1 MPHAP
6 RNPADLLHLGSDPAL
21 CRLLRA
27 CGTDEACITGGASD
41 YDRFLALS
49 VAMPLCAG
57 HPLRDKVNA
66 VLTQATGL
74 SIPLCPHT
82 VHLHWNAWV
91 ETYLYGRQVTAT
103 DVPTVCPF
111 CAEPTPVLW
120 RRKDLFQLPNPTE
133 VKAPDLNT
141 WSRELENALPTDQ
154 IPAVFTLPET
164 YSFIRPDPYHANL
177 AVGKAASGEE
187 LTAKEQDLLIT
198 QALRVWGLSLVRK
211 DHHTAPCL
219 LLCGA
224 APEAVTALLAYL
236 NRTNALTDTVWL
248 PDDSAHAE
256 AVNGLYPQVG
266 TGYILA
272 EETSAEAAGKKKTA
286 YAKAAPIGRA
296 TLLLQ

>member
-1 MPHAP
+1 M
-6 RNPADLLHLGSDPAL
+6 
-21 CRLLRA
+21 
-27 CGTDEACITGGASD
+27 
-41 YDRFLALS
+41 
-49 VAMPLCAG
+49 
-57 HPLRDKVNA
+57 
-66 VLTQATGL
+66 
-74 SIPLCPHT
+74 
-82 VHLHWNAWV
+82 
-91 ETYLYGRQVTAT
+91 
-103 DVPTVCPF
+103 
-111 CAEPTPVLW
+111 
-120 RRKDLFQLPNPTE
+120 
-133 VKAPDLNT
+133 
-141 WSRELENALPTDQ
+141 
-154 IPAVFTLPET
+154 
-164 YSFIRPDPYHANL
+164 
-177 AVGKAASGEE
+177 
-187 LTAKEQDLLIT
+187 
-198 QALRVWGLSLVRK
+198 RK